1 MKGVIVTELCSQK
14 NEHSLH
20 TSYLLQT
27 YNRVLI
33 TFRFWGI
40 QILKMLVPSYPTR
53 YPIKARAAT
62 FRFLGKFRILAY
74 DLHPYIF
81 TWKRF
86 GLRLLIAN
94 SCPNLSMGVCQSSIR
109 VGDLFI
115 KYTAVRMNSGQRSSG
130 RRASMRRRLAFYS
143 LSHPQIGPF

>member
-40 QILKMLVPSYPTR
+40 QILKMLFLRTQVSYQVRTA
-53 YPIKARAAT
+53 IL
-62 FRFLGKFRILAY
+62 RFLGTFRILA
-74 DLHPYIF
+74 
-81 TWKRF
+81 
-86 GLRLLIAN
+86 
-94 SCPNLSMGVCQSSIR
+94 
-109 VGDLFI
+109 
-115 KYTAVRMNSGQRSSG
+115 
-130 RRASMRRRLAFYS
+130 
-143 LSHPQIGPF
+143 